1 MIANKPQI
9 MGILNVTPD
18 SFSDGGQ
25 FDSLDAAV
33 EQAKR
38 MINEGA
44 DIIDIGGESTRPPD
58 LCFHTV
64 SPSLASSAYSMF
76 CSLSAAKT
84 CPPAATGGVRS
95 LPTCFVHAVLTSP
108 ERSALE

>member
-1 MIANKPQI
+1 MDNMITNKPQI

-33 EQAKR
+33 EQGKH

-44 DIIDIGGESTRPPD
+44 DIIDIGGESTRPGSKRISSEEQIERVEHIIQQ
-58 LCFHTV
+58 LVKQNQKMSKSV
-64 SPSLASSAYSMF
+64 SIQHGLM
-76 CSLSAAKT
+76 LQKQ
-84 CPPAATGGVRS
+84 
-95 LPTCFVHAVLTSP
+95 LLI
-108 ERSALE
+108 